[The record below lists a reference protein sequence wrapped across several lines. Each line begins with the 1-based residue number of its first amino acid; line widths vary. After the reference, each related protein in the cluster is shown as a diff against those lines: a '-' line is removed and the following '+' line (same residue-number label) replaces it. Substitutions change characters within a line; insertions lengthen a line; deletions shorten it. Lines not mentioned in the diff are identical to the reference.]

1 MYEEFT
7 MTLGELRPGEKAK
20 VVSIGTTGVMRQR
33 ILYMGV
39 TPNVQVQLIKIAPLG
54 DPVEITVRGYQ
65 LSLRKSE
72 AALIQV
78 QK

>member
-20 VVSIGTTGVMRQR
+20 VVSIGTTGAMRQR
-33 ILYMGV
+33 ILDMGV

>member
-1 MYEEFT
+1 

-20 VVSIGTTGVMRQR
+20 VISIGTTGAMRQR
-33 ILYMGV
+33 ILDMGV
-39 TPNVQVQLIKIAPLG
+39 TPNVQVQLVKVAPLG

>member
-1 MYEEFT
+1 M

-20 VVSIGTTGVMRQR
+20 VVSIGTTGAMRQR
-33 ILYMGV
+33 ILDMGV

-78 QK
+78 EK

>member
-1 MYEEFT
+1 

-20 VVSIGTTGVMRQR
+20 VVSIGTTGAMRQR
-33 ILYMGV
+33 ILDMGV

-65 LSLRKSE
+65 LSLRKRE

-78 QK
+78 EK

>member
-1 MYEEFT
+1 
-7 MTLGELRPGEKAK
+7 
-20 VVSIGTTGVMRQR
+20 
-33 ILYMGV
+33 MGV

-65 LSLRKSE
+65 LSLRKRE

-78 QK
+78 EK

>member
-1 MYEEFT
+1 

-20 VVSIGTTGVMRQR
+20 VVSIGTTGAMRQR
-33 ILYMGV
+33 ILDMGV

>member
-1 MYEEFT
+1 

-20 VVSIGTTGVMRQR
+20 VVSIGTTGAMRQR
-33 ILYMGV
+33 ILDMGV
-39 TPNVQVQLIKIAPLG
+39 TPNVEVQLIKIAPLG

>member
-1 MYEEFT
+1 

-20 VVSIGTTGVMRQR
+20 VVSIGTTGAMRQR
-33 ILYMGV
+33 ILDMGV
-39 TPNVQVQLIKIAPLG
+39 TPNVEVQLIKVAPLG

>member
-1 MYEEFT
+1 

-20 VVSIGTTGVMRQR
+20 VVSIGTTGAMRQR
-33 ILYMGV
+33 ILDMGV
-39 TPNVQVQLIKIAPLG
+39 TPNVEVQLIKIAPLG

-78 QK
+78 RK

>member
-1 MYEEFT
+1 

-20 VVSIGTTGVMRQR
+20 VVSIGSTGAMRQR
-33 ILYMGV
+33 ILDMGV

>member
-1 MYEEFT
+1 
-7 MTLGELRPGEKAK
+7 MTLGDLRPGEKAK
-20 VVSIGTTGVMRQR
+20 VVSIGTTGAMRQR
-33 ILYMGV
+33 ILDMGV

-72 AALIQV
+72 ASLIV
-78 QK
+78 VEK

>member
-1 MYEEFT
+1 

-20 VVSIGTTGVMRQR
+20 VVSIGTTGAMRQR
-33 ILYMGV
+33 ILDMGV
-39 TPNVQVQLIKIAPLG
+39 TPNVQVQLVKIAPLG

>member
-1 MYEEFT
+1 M

-20 VVSIGTTGVMRQR
+20 VVSIGTTGAMRQR
-33 ILYMGV
+33 ILDMGV

-65 LSLRKSE
+65 LSLRKRE

-78 QK
+78 EK

>member
-1 MYEEFT
+1 
-7 MTLGELRPGEKAK
+7 MTLSELQPGEKAK
-20 VVSIGTTGVMRQR
+20 VVSIGSTGAMRQR
-33 ILYMGV
+33 ILDMGV
-39 TPNVQVQLIKIAPLG
+39 TVGVQVQLIKIAPLG

-78 QK
+78 QG

>member
-1 MYEEFT
+1 M

-20 VVSIGTTGVMRQR
+20 VVSIGTTGAMRQR
-33 ILYMGV
+33 ILDMGV
-39 TPNVQVQLIKIAPLG
+39 TPNVEVQLIKIAPLG

-78 QK
+78 RK

>member
-1 MYEEFT
+1 
-7 MTLGELRPGEKAK
+7 MTLSELRPGDKAK
-20 VVSIGTTGVMRQR
+20 VVSIGSTGAMRQR
-33 ILYMGV
+33 ILDMGV
-39 TPNVQVQLIKIAPLG
+39 TVGVQVQLIKIAPLG

-78 QK
+78 QG

>member
-1 MYEEFT
+1 

-20 VVSIGTTGVMRQR
+20 VVSIGTTGAMRQR
-33 ILYMGV
+33 ILDMGV

-65 LSLRKSE
+65 LSLRKRE

>member
-1 MYEEFT
+1 M

-20 VVSIGTTGVMRQR
+20 VVSIGTTGAMRQR
-33 ILYMGV
+33 ILDMGV
-39 TPNVQVQLIKIAPLG
+39 TPNVEVQLIKVAPLG

>member
-1 MYEEFT
+1 
-7 MTLGELRPGEKAK
+7 MTLGDLRPGEKAK
-20 VVSIGTTGVMRQR
+20 VVSIGTTGAMRQR
-33 ILYMGV
+33 ILDMGV

>member
-1 MYEEFT
+1 

-20 VVSIGTTGVMRQR
+20 VVSIGTTGAMRQR
-33 ILYMGV
+33 ILDMGV
-39 TPNVQVQLIKIAPLG
+39 TPNVQVRLIKIAPLG

>member
-1 MYEEFT
+1 

-20 VVSIGTTGVMRQR
+20 VVSIGTTGAMRQR
-33 ILYMGV
+33 ILDMGV
-39 TPNVQVQLIKIAPLG
+39 TPNVLVQLIKIAPLG

>member
-1 MYEEFT
+1 
-7 MTLGELRPGEKAK
+7 MTLGEFRPGEKAK
-20 VVSIGTTGVMRQR
+20 VVSIGTTGAMRQR
-33 ILYMGV
+33 ILDMGV

-65 LSLRKSE
+65 LSLRKRE